1 MSFEA
6 GSIFYTIK
14 ADTSALLTADKEV
27 SDFNKRAQEGFEKTS
42 AAMSKLT
49 NIAKAVSAALV
60 SSKVISYAQSWN
72 ELEDR
77 IQNTG
82 ATAAQTKDIL
92 EQLLLTSNRNGR
104 TIEESSELYI
114 NLSNSMKELGY
125 STQGTL
131 NYIDTLS
138 NLFTINKT
146 KSLEAE
152 SAINA
157 LTKAQTKGKL
167 SGLEALTVFKAM
179 PSILKTLSNQL
190 KKNAKTTAEA
200 DKITEGYVRR
210 LASEGKLSMKMF
222 TNAMIEAQAE
232 TAALANNMRNTIQDG
247 LTRITNNLK
256 KYCGELNNSMGAT
269 KLIVDSLILMSEH
282 VNILMTSVGALAAI
296 YAGRYITS
304 LANATKQSVEKTIA
318 DIRQAQAEKVLIQ
331 AEIERINQNIS
342 SLQIQKQNIIMAQV
356 HCNSLKAQ
364 TALNKQLSVVE
375 KQLATAANEHTAAQ
389 ARLNVAMKAS
399 SFAANGLRSAMALLG
414 GPAGILL
421 LAAGALMMWSNNAEE
436 AKRKTLEFGD
446 RIDELRNKYKSL
458 NKEQKEL
465 ELSKLKVDIDEQ
477 KKNINKQ
484 LLLFHFLEDD
494 YESYKRR
501 FETGGLMGNLFGIN
515 GDWSTSQEGM
525 NKIHNEYLQAIE
537 DIKKAQENLAKAE
550 KTRDDILSGLLE
562 TTEET
567 TGSAKKL
574 GEGWDEASK
583 KEIDKK
589 IVSLSKELDVATL
602 KTNKHAEAAFILDG
616 LYSVLGD
623 SANEYKDDLI
633 ALVNGQSDF
642 KQLTHEQV
650 KELQPLI
657 EKYKSLFQENAK
669 QKNTTKDYATEVKK
683 LNEELEM
690 LQKSYGDSSV
700 SAQIFKLEQETNTK
714 VIGEE
719 RIKLE
724 ELLNLMNGYKAI
736 GEIKNPI
743 KFEEDSFN
751 NAKTA
756 LDDWLKKNPDKYSD
770 YYSKL
775 EQLEQQH
782 QINLA
787 KIKSDAVVS
796 DIDNAV
802 AQVDPVQAL
811 ENEHKRKL
819 ALIQEFEREKS
830 MSEQNAIALREAANQ
845 QYEQN
850 RINAQW
856 EIWRN
861 QSDANEFLASSLEG
875 LANSATSTISGLVSG
890 TMTATQAMQNFAN
903 VILNEAIGSLVQ
915 MGMQYVKNSIV
926 AQSTSAATTATQITA
941 AEALAIAYQ
950 PAAMLASI
958 ATQGSA
964 ATIGAE
970 SYMTALGAMKAYTI
984 AGAREHGGPVAAN
997 SMYRVGEGNKPE
1009 ILMQGGRQYLIPGEN
1024 GQVLSNRQINSDNGN
1039 KIQWNFIVQNYASNV
1054 EISQPSINERDKT
1067 VTLTARLVKKELTNE
1082 VTEHRGEFW
1091 HALNSSTNIHPKL

>member
-27 SDFNKRAQEGFEKTS
+27 SNFNKKAQEGFEKTS
-42 AAMSKLT
+42 VAMSKLT
-49 NIAKAVSAALV
+49 TIAKAVSVALV
-60 SSKVISYAQSWN
+60 SNQVISYAESWN

-82 ATAAQTKDIL
+82 ASAVKTKDIL

-146 KSLEAE
+146 KSLAAE

-157 LTKAQTKGKL
+157 LTKAQMNGKL

-190 KKNAKTTAEA
+190 KKNAKTTEEA
-200 DKITEGYVRR
+200 DKITEEYVRR

-256 KYCGELNNSMGAT
+256 NYCGELNNSMGAT

-282 VNILMTSVGALAAI
+282 VDVLMTGVGALAAI
-296 YAGRYITS
+296 YAGKYITS

-318 DIRQAQAEKVLIQ
+318 DMRQAKAEKLAAQAALQHAQAEIANVRASQQNLLAQLKLAQSESARNAIKVQLRANTQALIAATN
-331 AEIERINQNIS
+331 AE
-342 SLQIQKQNIIMAQV
+342 
-356 HCNSLKAQ
+356 
-364 TALNKQLSVVE
+364 
-375 KQLATAANEHTAAQ
+375 TAAQ
-389 ARLNVAMKAS
+389 ARLNTAMKAT

-421 LAAGALMMWSNNAEE
+421 LTAGGIMSLAASAKEATPDMRNYAKSISEIKESLQGLNETQLKGKIANLKDEAKAFNKEIYDLNQKVSRLKNSLETQQQNPALYLENYGEVLAAGLSGTSDEIQNKLDQLYAQ
-436 AKRKTLEFGD
+436 
-446 RIDELRNKYKSL
+446 IDEKQKNLKNTNEELKL
-458 NKEQKEL
+458 TIEQL
-465 ELSKLKVDIDEQ
+465 E
-477 KKNINKQ
+477 N
-484 LLLFHFLEDD
+484 
-494 YESYKRR
+494 
-501 FETGGLMGNLFGIN
+501 
-515 GDWSTSQEGM
+515 STSKATKTTKDLVNNWDSASQSE
-525 NKIHNEYLQAIE
+525 
-537 DIKKAQENLAKAE
+537 IKKK
-550 KTRDDILSGLLE
+550 
-562 TTEET
+562 
-567 TGSAKKL
+567 
-574 GEGWDEASK
+574 
-583 KEIDKK
+583 
-589 IVSLSKELDVATL
+589 VMSLSKELDVATL
-602 KTNKHAEAAFILDG
+602 KTNKQAEAAFILEG

-633 ALVNGQSDF
+633 ALVKGQSDF
-642 KQLTHEQV
+642 TKFTQNQV

-756 LDDWLKKNPDKYSD
+756 LDDWLEKNPDKYSD

-775 EQLEQQH
+775 EQLEKEH

-796 DIDNAV
+796 KVDDAV

-811 ENEHKRKL
+811 QNENARKL
-819 ALIQEFEREKS
+819 ALIQEFENQKWIT
-830 MSEQNAIALREAANQ
+830 EQNAIALREAANH

-915 MGMQYVKNSIV
+915 MGMQYVKNAIV
-926 AQSTSAATTATQITA
+926 AQSTSAATTASQITA

-958 ATQGSA
+958 ATQGAA
-964 ATIGAE
+964 ATIGTE
-970 SYMTALGAMKAYTI
+970 SYMTALGTMKAFTI
-984 AGAREHGGPVAAN
+984 AGARKNGGPVAAN

-1039 KIQWNFIVQNYASNV
+1039 NIQWNFIVQNYASNV

-1067 VTLTARLVKKELTNE
+1067 VMLTARLVKKELTGE
-1082 VTEHRGEFW
+1082 ITEHRGEFW

>member
-146 KSLEAE
+146 KSLAAE

-157 LTKAQTKGKL
+157 LTKAQMNGKL

-190 KKNAKTTAEA
+190 KKNAKTTEEA
-200 DKITEGYVRR
+200 DKITEEYVRR

-282 VNILMTSVGALAAI
+282 VDVLMTGVGALAAI

-318 DIRQAQAEKVLIQ
+318 DIRQAQAEKVAAQAALQQAQ
-331 AEIERINQNIS
+331 AELANVRAAQQ
-342 SLQIQKQNIIMAQV
+342 SLLSQLKLAQTEKTRNAIRV
-356 HCNSLKAQ
+356 QLKAN
-364 TALNKQLSVVE
+364 TLAL
-375 KQLATAANEHTAAQ
+375 TAATNAETAAQ
-389 ARLNVAMKAS
+389 TRLNAAMKAT

-414 GPAGILL
+414 GPAGILF
-421 LAAGALMMWSNNAEE
+421 LAAGALMMWSNKASEARQKALDLKDEIASLAEKYKDMSKTQKQLFEDELKSKVMDQYKEIEKQERKIANIKNKIAVGYGKGANEEERIAKLKKEIEAEE
-436 AKRKTLEFGD
+436 KVMAVMQEGFKQLVD
-446 RIDELRNKYKSL
+446 LMDEVKVKNH
-458 NKEQKEL
+458 
-465 ELSKLKVDIDEQ
+465 ELS
-477 KKNINKQ
+477 NAT
-484 LLLFHFLEDD
+484 DD
-494 YESYKRR
+494 VTQSA
-501 FETGGLMGNLFGIN
+501 G
-515 GDWSTSQEGM
+515 
-525 NKIHNEYLQAIE
+525 
-537 DIKKAQENLAKAE
+537 NLAK
-550 KTRDDILSGLLE
+550 
-562 TTEET
+562 
-567 TGSAKKL
+567 
-574 GEGWDEASK
+574 GWDEASK

-602 KTNKHAEAAFILDG
+602 KTNKQAEAAFILEG

-633 ALVNGQSDF
+633 ALVQGQSDF
-642 KQLTHEQV
+642 TKFTQLTQNQV

-683 LNEELEM
+683 LNEELEI

-756 LDDWLKKNPDKYSD
+756 LDDWLEKNPDKYSD

-775 EQLEQQH
+775 EQLEKEH

-796 DIDNAV
+796 KVDDAV

-811 ENEHKRKL
+811 QNENARKL
-819 ALIQEFEREKS
+819 ALIQEFENQKWIT
-830 MSEQNAIALREAANQ
+830 EQNAIALREAANH

-903 VILNEAIGSLVQ
+903 VILSEAIGSLVQ
-915 MGMQYVKNSIV
+915 MGMQHVKNAIV

-958 ATQGSA
+958 ATQGAA
-964 ATIGAE
+964 ATIGTE
-970 SYMTALGAMKAYTI
+970 SYMTALGTMKAFTI
-984 AGAREHGGPVAAN
+984 AGARKNGGPVAAN

-1039 KIQWNFIVQNYASNV
+1039 NIQWNFIVQNYASNV
-1054 EISQPSINERDKT
+1054 EVSQPSIDVEKKIIRM
-1067 VTLTARLVKKELTNE
+1067 AVKESKQAVAGDINNHSGE
-1082 VTEHRGEFW
+1082 VW
-1091 HALNSSTNIHPKL
+1091 NALNNSTNIHPKL

>member
-364 TALNKQLSVVE
+364 TALNKQLAVVE

-389 ARLNVAMKAS
+389 ARINAAMKAS

-414 GPAGILL
+414 GPAGILF

-436 AKRKTLEFGD
+436 AKRKALSFADSIDDVNESLKELTVNQLNTK
-446 RIDELRNKYKSL
+446 IDEVEDGLSLIETQAKKTAAKLNHLEILASDPFNRLDTEYGTSQGFEKLNREIRDLKSELDKLSQSKDKLNSKLQRYTAALGVATGETNNSSKEIKSL
-458 NKEQKEL
+458 DDALKQVGENKIDDKVKSLSTQLEIAEMKLNDSKRSAYIYENVLNELGTTGEEYKGILKEL
-465 ELSKLKVDIDEQ
+465 ILDSTKWANVS
-477 KKNINKQ
+477 
-484 LLLFHFLEDD
+484 DD
-494 YESYKRR
+494 AR
-501 FETGGLMGNLFGIN
+501 
-515 GDWSTSQEGM
+515 
-525 NKIHNEYLQAIE
+525 
-537 DIKKAQENLAKAE
+537 
-550 KTRDDILSGLLE
+550 
-562 TTEET
+562 
-567 TGSAKKL
+567 KKL
-574 GEGWDEASK
+574 EPLF
-583 KEIDKK
+583 I
-589 IVSLSKELDVATL
+589 
-602 KTNKHAEAAFILDG
+602 AFGKVFD
-616 LYSVLGD
+616 
-623 SANEYKDDLI
+623 ANEKLNSGNKDGKD
-633 ALVNGQSDF
+633 AAKSYA
-642 KQLTHEQV
+642 EEV
-650 KELQPLI
+650 KELQDKLEIAKLEAKGFTVEAELLTITQKMGSKVTAQQTAELKKLI
-657 EKYKSLFQENAK
+657 EASQA
-669 QKNTTKDYATEVKK
+669 
-683 LNEELEM
+683 
-690 LQKSYGDSSV
+690 
-700 SAQIFKLEQETNTK
+700 
-714 VIGEE
+714 
-719 RIKLE
+719 
-724 ELLNLMNGYKAI
+724 YKAL
-736 GEIKNPI
+736 GSLKSPI
-743 KFEEDSFN
+743 DAENDSF
-751 NAKTA
+751 KQSKES
-756 LDDWLKKNPDKYSD
+756 LDKLYKLGELKQTD

-775 EQLEQQH
+775 ERLEKEH

-796 DIDNAV
+796 KVDDAV

-830 MSEQNAIALREAANQ
+830 MSEQTAIALREAANQ

-1039 KIQWNFIVQNYASNV
+1039 NIQWNFIVQNYASNV

-1067 VTLTARLVKKELTNE
+1067 VTLTARLVKKELTGE